1 MKKIL
6 TLIYGIMA
14 YVTFLVSFLYAIGF
28 VGGFLV
34 PKAINDGVS
43 TPIMQAMIINLLLL
57 SLFAIQHGIM
67 ARPAYKKWV
76 SPVIGPAIERSTFV
90 LLASLILLVLFW
102 QWRPMTNNIWKIE
115 NQMIHYLLIGISLMG
130 WLMVLVSTF
139 LIDHLEL
146 VGLKQVFNNLKNKQ
160 TANPKF
166 IVIFLYRIS
175 RHPMMLG
182 FIIAFWST
190 PHMTMGHLLF
200 AIVTTL
206 YIFLAV
212 KYLEEKDLKKSI
224 GKKYEEY
231 QQAVPMIIPF
241 TKRRRKL

>member
-6 TLIYGIMA
+6 ILIYGILA
-14 YVTFLVSFLYAIGF
+14 YLIFLISFLYAIGF
-28 VGGFLV
+28 VGSYFV
-34 PKAINDGVS
+34 PKSINDGAS
-43 TPIMQAMIINLLLL
+43 TSFMYALVVNLLLL

-67 ARPAYKKWV
+67 ARPAYKKWI

-90 LLASLILLVLFW
+90 LFASLILLLLFW
-102 QWRPMTNNIWKIE
+102 KWQPMTANVWNFQ
-115 NQMIHYLLIGISLMG
+115 NDLIQYFFIGLSLFG
-130 WLMVLVSTF
+130 WLVVLVSTF

-146 VGLKQVFNNLKNKQ
+146 VGLKQVYNNLTNKQ

-166 IVIFLYRIS
+166 ITRFLYKVS

-190 PHMTMGHLLF
+190 PHMTVGHLLF

-206 YIFLAV
+206 YIFIAV
-212 KYLEEKDLKKSI
+212 KYLEEKDLRKDI
-224 GKKYEEY
+224 GQPYEEY
-231 QQAVPMIIPF
+231 QKNVPMIIPF
-241 TKRRRKL
+241 TKNKKK